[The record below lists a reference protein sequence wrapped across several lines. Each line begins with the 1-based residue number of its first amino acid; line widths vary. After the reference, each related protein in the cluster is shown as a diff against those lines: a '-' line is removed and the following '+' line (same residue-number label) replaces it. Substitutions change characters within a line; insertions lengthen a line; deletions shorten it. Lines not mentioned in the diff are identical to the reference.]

1 VPFADATPIDL
12 ALTRVFSLIV
22 PEAVLIGMACL
33 LFILSTFRV
42 SKCWA
47 GWLSLIAIGA
57 AAVLHFVLP
66 TPTDLHLTAETMKP
80 QPLPSLSVA
89 PALLD
94 GMATFV
100 RLAALVLGVLLVC
113 ICWREAGEERGA
125 DYFGCLLVIIAGFA
139 LVGKANDLI
148 FLWLALEL
156 ISIPTYVLLYL
167 PKKDDPV
174 GQEAAMKYFLLS
186 VVSSGLLLFGF
197 SYLYGITGTTN
208 IFAILKLF
216 ETKVAGDMSTMA
228 VIASVMVLAGLGFR
242 ITAFPFHFYAPDVY
256 QGGPTGVVAML
267 AVVPKIAGFAALIRL
282 MTTIALTPDQAPKF
296 APSLLMVLWVIS
308 AITMTAGNILA
319 LWQDNLRRLLA
330 YSSVAHSGYML
341 IGIAIIPAMDRD
353 SADFPTVTVDGA
365 SAILFYLVAYSAMT
379 LGVFGVIAYLNS
391 KEESVVGV
399 DDLAGLQETHPYLA
413 ATMTLFLFSLIGIPL
428 TAGFFG
434 KFYLIFGALSTTPPK
449 EMGSWY
455 QVLVLV
461 ALLNAGIAA
470 YYYLRIVGVM
480 YTRSSFRPAEKLG
493 YSTILIAIAVCA
505 AVTLFFGLYP
515 SPLLSAA
522 RTSLAMVP

>member
-1 VPFADATPIDL
+1 VFAADVTPIDF

-22 PEAVLIGMACL
+22 PEAALVGVACL
-33 LFILSTFRV
+33 LYLLSTFRV

-47 GWLSLIAIGA
+47 GWLSLIGVAV
-57 AAVLHFVLP
+57 AAVLHFAIQ
-66 TPTDLHLTAETMKP
+66 TPSELHLTQETMGP
-80 QPLPSLSVA
+80 SPLPSLSVS

-100 RLAALVLGVLLVC
+100 RLSALVLGTLLIC
-113 ICWREAGEERGA
+113 ICWSEAGDERGA
-125 DYFGCLLVIIAGFA
+125 DYFANLLVIIAGFS

-148 FLWLALEL
+148 FLWLSLEM
-156 ISIPTYVLLYL
+156 ISIPTYILLYL
-167 PKKDDPV
+167 PKRNDPI
-174 GQEAAMKYFLLS
+174 GQESAMKYFLLS
-186 VVSSGLLLFGF
+186 VVSSGMLLFGF

-216 ETKVAGDMSTMA
+216 ETKVAGDLSTMA

-256 QGGPTGVVAML
+256 QGGPTGIVAML

-296 APSLLMVLWVIS
+296 ATSLLMVLWVMA

-319 LWQDNLRRLLA
+319 LWQDNIRRLLA

-341 IGIAIIPAMDRD
+341 IGIAIIPTMEKD
-353 SADFPTVTVDGA
+353 SPLAPTVTVDGA
-365 SAILFYLVAYSAMT
+365 SAILFYLVAYAAMT
-379 LGVFGVIAYLNS
+379 LGVFGIIAYLNS
-391 KEESVVGV
+391 KEESVVAV

-413 ATMTLFLFSLIGIPL
+413 ALMTLFLFSLIGIPL

-434 KFYLIFGALSTTPPK
+434 KLYLVMGALSTTPPTA
-449 EMGSWY
+449 MGSWY
-455 QVLVLV
+455 VVLVLI

-480 YTRSSFRPAEKLG
+480 YLRSSFRPAEKLG
-493 YSTILIAIAVCA
+493 ASPILVAVAVCA
-505 AVTLFFGLYP
+505 VVTLLFGLYP

-522 RTSLAMVP
+522 RNSLAMVP